1 MRNRSSAVMRS
12 LLGVLLGTW
21 LAAAGAAPACKV
33 ADPELI
39 GDFTGA
45 CDTEGYATGPGA
57 ARGSAEY
64 VGDFRRGLK
73 HGRGVKI
80 WPTGDRYVGE
90 FVDDMKQGYGI
101 YAFGAG
107 TPWAGDR
114 YLGQYV
120 KDKRHGP
127 GVYRWGNGDSFAGE
141 WDNDRFL
148 GVATPM
154 QQLQQAHA
162 KEVAAAVKKPGI
174 RVCRDETVGIAGNRR
189 ILGTVESVEGDRL
202 RIRLDDGSVR
212 LDDFFNWV
220 PCN

>member
-1 MRNRSSAVMRS
+1 MMRS
-12 LLGVLLGTW
+12 MLGCVLAAW
-21 LAAAGAAPACKV
+21 LAVANAAPACKV

-39 GDFTGA
+39 GDFTGG
-45 CDTEGYATGPGA
+45 CDAEGYATGPGA

-73 HGRGVKI
+73 HGRGVKT
-80 WPTGDRYVGE
+80 WPTGDRYVGD

-114 YLGQYV
+114 YLGGYQ

-127 GVYRWGNGDSFAGE
+127 GVYRWANGDSFGGE

-148 GVATPM
+148 GTATPM

-174 RVCRDETVGIAGNRR
+174 RVCREETVGITGKRR
-189 ILGTVESVEGDRL
+189 ILGTVEAVECDRL
-202 RIRLDDGSVR
+202 RIRLEDGSVR
-212 LDDFFNWV
+212 LDEFLNWV